1 LGVFE
6 DVLVAA
12 RFLVAIATVL
22 ARKNSRF
29 VLGLYD
35 SLPLV
40 SATTDGAS
48 GIGRSRH
55 EGWQARRSKTKMA
68 LCSIAIAAG
77 IVGVVAV
84 VKRLVFRR
92 RFGHYAFAG
101 GPCGGGPGFGY
112 GGGGFRGWGRG
123 GHRGGIGGSFWLRM
137 LYTRLDTTP
146 GQERE
151 IRAAIE
157 DLRDRAKDA
166 KSGMLETRENLGKS
180 IAAET
185 FDDAAFEAVSARVD
199 ATSEKMKD
207 ALSAALKRIHA
218 VLDPKQRER
227 LADLVSRG
235 AFGRWGRGG
244 GGPYRSGE
252 EL

>member
-1 LGVFE
+1 
-6 DVLVAA
+6 
-12 RFLVAIATVL
+12 
-22 ARKNSRF
+22 
-29 VLGLYD
+29 
-35 SLPLV
+35 
-40 SATTDGAS
+40 
-48 GIGRSRH
+48 
-55 EGWQARRSKTKMA
+55 MA

-84 VKRLVFRR
+84 VKRLVFLRR
-92 RFGHYAFAG
+92 
-101 GPCGGGPGFGY
+101 CGGRGH
-112 GGGGFRGWGRG
+112 RGWGWGRHWGGEGGGRG

-137 LYTRLDTTP
+137 LFARVDTTP

-166 KSGMLETRENLGKS
+166 KSGMLETRESLGKS
-180 IAAET
+180 VAGET

-207 ALSAALKRIHA
+207 ALSSALKRIHA

-227 LADLVSRG
+227 LAELVSRG

-244 GGPYRSGE
+244 GEGGGGPYRSSAH
-252 EL
+252 L

>member
-1 LGVFE
+1 
-6 DVLVAA
+6 
-12 RFLVAIATVL
+12 
-22 ARKNSRF
+22 
-29 VLGLYD
+29 
-35 SLPLV
+35 
-40 SATTDGAS
+40 
-48 GIGRSRH
+48 
-55 EGWQARRSKTKMA
+55 MA

-92 RFGHYAFAG
+92 RFWHLAFAG
-101 GPCGGGPGFGY
+101 GPCGGGPGFAYSGC
-112 GGGGFRGWGRG
+112 GGGEGFRSWGRG
-123 GHRGGIGGSFWLRM
+123 GHRGGIGGSFWLRA
-137 LYTRLDTTP
+137 LYARLDTTP

-157 DLRDRAKDA
+157 ELRDRAKDA
-166 KSGMLETRENLGKS
+166 KSGMLETRESLGKS
-180 IAAET
+180 IAGET
-185 FDDAAFEAVSARVD
+185 FDDAALEAVSARVD

-207 ALSAALKRIHA
+207 ALSSALKRVHA

-244 GGPYRSGE
+244 GGGGPYRSGGA

>member
-1 LGVFE
+1 
-6 DVLVAA
+6 
-12 RFLVAIATVL
+12 
-22 ARKNSRF
+22 
-29 VLGLYD
+29 
-35 SLPLV
+35 
-40 SATTDGAS
+40 
-48 GIGRSRH
+48 
-55 EGWQARRSKTKMA
+55 MA

-84 VKRLVFRR
+84 VRRLVFGRR
-92 RFGHYAFAG
+92 
-101 GPCGGGPGFGY
+101 CGGGA
-112 GGGGFRGWGRG
+112 FRGWGRNHGGGG

-137 LYTRLDTTP
+137 LFARVDTTP

-166 KSGMLETRENLGKS
+166 KSGMLETRESLGKAVAGES
-180 IAAET
+180 

-207 ALSAALKRIHA
+207 ALASALKRIHA

-244 GGPYRSGE
+244 GQGGGGPYRSSAE
-252 EL
+252 I